1 MLLGVISV
9 RMVSI
14 TEIRRN
20 TKTVLA
26 DLTKTKKP
34 IAILQRSKPVAYIID
49 AESFNKMHLN
59 NDNELMESRKKS
71 LEKILSL
78 KEKVTQKTGMHE
90 NSVKLLQN
98 LREVTNRYE

>member
-1 MLLGVISV
+1 M

-26 DLTKTKKP
+26 DLMKTKKP

-49 AESFNKMHLN
+49 AESFNKMNL
-59 NDNELMESRKKS
+59 DSENELAERRKKS

-78 KEKVTQKTGMHE
+78 KEKVTHKTGTQE
-90 NSVKLLQN
+90 DSVELIRG
-98 LREVTNRYE
+98 LREGINRYE